1 MSESDEKEYVS
12 MAVESARQMW
22 GNEELKKIREQVE
35 RTAKAVY
42 VVSNYPLGPEIEPI
56 TLPKPKEE

>member
-1 MSESDEKEYVS
+1 MSDNDEKEYVS
-12 MAVESARQMW
+12 MAVESARHMW

-35 RTAKAVY
+35 KTAKAVY
-42 VVSNYPLGPEIEPI
+42 VVSNHPLDPDIEPI

>member
-42 VVSNYPLGPEIEPI
+42 TVSNYPLEAETEPVI
-56 TLPKPKEE
+56 LPRLKEK